1 MYYNQLLNQWSEIP
15 MPLLMGFTQP
25 QPIEEAENVSVTYD
39 PVCQIV
45 YDMRT
50 IGTKSLKTSQTAY
63 KSPTGANC
71 HKTDRKNEIDDSKTV
86 K

>member
-1 MYYNQLLNQWSEIP
+1 MYYNQLSNQWSEIP

-25 QPIEEAENVSVTYD
+25 EPIQSIACEEPIMYD
-39 PVCQIV
+39 PVYQIV

-50 IGTKSLKTSQTAY
+50 IGTKSLKSTN
-63 KSPTGANC
+63 KKTGKVGGC
-71 HKTDRKNEIDDSKTV
+71 TDKKNEIDDTKTV

>member
-25 QPIEEAENVSVTYD
+25 QSIEEAENVSVTYD
-39 PVCQIV
+39 PVFQIV

-50 IGTKSLKTSQTAY
+50 IGTRCLKTSNTKVG
-63 KSPTGANC
+63 KSGS
-71 HKTDRKNEIDDSKTV
+71 KTDRKNEIDDSKSV
-86 K
+86 S